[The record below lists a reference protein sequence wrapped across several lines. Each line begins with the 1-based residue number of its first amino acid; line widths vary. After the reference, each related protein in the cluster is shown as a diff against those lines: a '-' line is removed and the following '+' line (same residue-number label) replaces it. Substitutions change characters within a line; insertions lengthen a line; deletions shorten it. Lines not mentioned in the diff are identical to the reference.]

1 MRQWFYER
9 PWIWIVFL
17 LAFVVSG
24 GLVTL
29 VIAERNKPTIV
40 KPKTTL
46 MVDPS
51 NQTHDT
57 GHTWI
62 ASLS

>member
-9 PWIWIVFL
+9 PWIWIVVL
-17 LAFVVSG
+17 LAFIVSG
-24 GLVTL
+24 GFVTL

-46 MVDPS
+46 QVVPLPQLDNPG
-51 NQTHDT
+51 Q
-57 GHTWI
+57 TWI
-62 ASLS
+62 V